1 MLSHARALALGA
13 GADAALSSL
22 PLTASERVR
31 LSVPISAAGLAPPL
45 APAVDSS
52 GAPMTLL
59 QVQIAFRHGARTP
72 VDDHGSTEVA
82 WRADETDKA
91 SDLLRMG
98 KIHLVRPGSGDVI
111 SPHHLFRPA
120 RGVAKAGAPSLHGGA
135 QPGMLTRVGLQQAVE
150 LGGELRRRYVDEEA
164 HSSEQVRRNLLLPRL
179 WSSARRLVHTRSTR
193 VERTVFSAQGVLAGL
208 YPEAAREGTL
218 ESDVMLNTA
227 AGSNRSEFMVL
238 NDAGCPRLQ
247 ELFMQGLQLS
257 AEHLL
262 AAVAKWCGG
271 GAMRR
276 RGPARAATARGDRRG
291 RRAHTLDGGVGGAAP
306 PQLPG
311 HVRLP
316 HRAAGKPVPD
326 GVQREAAALD
336 RASARQMHAI
346 FEGGAA
352 FTPAPEKT
360 RHEALRLAIGR
371 MLAHIVDKLDRPDGV
386 LHLYSGHD
394 WTVTPLLMCV
404 AKRDEPALQ
413 LWPPFC
419 SNIAFE
425 LWSANQARGLPGE
438 KLVLCWASHPHAAPP
453 QAADA
458 SGINHHDCEGGSTS
472 DDRHVRVLLNGSPIA
487 MQCAAHGRDTCSLQD
502 FKRMLESLY
511 SSPNF
516 QAECKASASKP
527 AAPVAKPRFN
537 K

>member
-13 GADAALSSL
+13 GAAALSSL

-257 AEHLL
+257 AEHLDAQQL
-262 AAVAKWCGG
+262 AAIDAVEE
-271 GAMRR
+271 
-276 RGPARAATARGDRRG
+276 
-291 RRAHTLDGGVGGAAP
+291 HTHWMAGSEEL
-306 PQLPG
+306 
-311 HVRLP
+311 RLLNYRDTYACL
-316 HRAAGKPVPD
+316 RAAGKPVPD

-371 MLAHIVDKLDRPDGV
+371 MLAHIVEKLDRPDGV

-425 LWSANQARGLPGE
+425 LWSSRP
-438 KLVLCWASHPHAAPP
+438 
-453 QAADA
+453 ADA